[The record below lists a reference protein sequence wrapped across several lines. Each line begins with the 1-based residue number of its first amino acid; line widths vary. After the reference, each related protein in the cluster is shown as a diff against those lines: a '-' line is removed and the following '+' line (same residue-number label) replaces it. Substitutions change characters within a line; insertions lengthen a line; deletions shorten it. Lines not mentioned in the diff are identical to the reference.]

1 MAAHRRTA
9 SDVRLE
15 LSPSDEDVNP
25 GGTHSDEETD
35 DIDLNDE
42 DDPEA
47 YLTHPLVPNDS
58 YRGYYQ
64 PPQPHAGL
72 PPPPYDSQGETYRI
86 AADDEEESSPLEA
99 PGVPEESGSAPLNT
113 YRYPRSKRGRY
124 SGGPGVPYPREVK
137 KFLAGVVFM
146 LLNFIATTVA
156 LSITHERIPRYDP
169 LPDIILDF
177 FRYQPWALTASEVL
191 LSLQCA
197 TGFLICVFHKH
208 RFIVLRRLFL
218 ILGLLYGYRAVTM
231 FVTVL
236 PKADPNYQ
244 CDPKLSDSGQFL
256 TVPIVLM
263 RAIKIMSG
271 FGLSMNGQH
280 VYCGDF
286 IYSGHTMTFVLAYLV
301 MLEYTSKRLYVL
313 HWIAWIN
320 AITGVALL
328 LMARGHYSIDVIVAY
343 WITTRLWYLY
353 HSMACNSQL
362 KQASPTNYFTR
373 IWWWTFMRWFEEN
386 VKTGPIPNGFNL
398 PLPKSL
404 CKRLRS
410 RSRTLVNE
418 TSRLTRNRQRKYK
431 EEA

>member
-1 MAAHRRTA
+1 MAAHRRTG

-15 LSPSDEDVNP
+15 LNDQEITEEGPSD
-25 GGTHSDEETD
+25 ETD
-35 DIDLNDE
+35 DIDLMDE

-58 YRGYYQ
+58 YRVSGYYPAQ
-64 PPQPHAGL
+64 PPGL
-72 PPPPYDSQGETYRI
+72 PPPPYDSQGETYRV
-86 AADDEEESSPLEA
+86 AADDDEESSPLEA
-99 PGVPEESGSAPLNT
+99 PAGGQEAPINT
-113 YRYPRSKRGRY
+113 YRYPRSKRGRN
-124 SGGPGVPYPREVK
+124 SGFGVPYPRELK
-137 KFLAGVVFM
+137 KFLAGAVFM

-191 LSLQCA
+191 LSIQCA
-197 TGFLICVFHKH
+197 TAFCICLFHKH

-236 PKADPNYQ
+236 PVADPQYE
-244 CDPKLSDSGQFL
+244 CDPKLSDSGKTL

-263 RAIKIMSG
+263 RAAKIMSG

-313 HWIAWIN
+313 HWISWIN

-398 PLPKSL
+398 PLPKAL